1 MILMRGAKRTL
12 TIMKKIFNKKSR
24 VIRSTK
30 KNKNKISRDTFYIN
44 GASDRI
50 LFGVVGVLTLL
61 GVLMI
66 ASAGIVYAD
75 VRFDDPYFFFKRQ
88 MIGVVLGFIGLFVF
102 SYIDYHLYRKW
113 ALIIFTGALFLLFI
127 VLLPGV
133 GAEVYGANR
142 WIGIGPM
149 SFQPAEAM
157 KLALI
162 LYVAAWCAGKGKK
175 IITDFNDGLIAFLLI
190 VGLACVLVL
199 MQPDVGTTVMLGAIA
214 VGMFYLAG
222 ARLAHI
228 AMIGGLGVGALIVLV
243 AMAPYRMARFTAF
256 IHPEAD
262 LQGAGYQVQQALIAI
277 GSGGVF
283 GIGLG
288 HSKQK
293 GLYLP
298 EPVGDSIYAIIAEE
312 LGMFG
317 TLGIILLFVLLAWR
331 GLKIAASA
339 PDMFG
344 KLVAG
349 GITIWIV
356 GQAIMNMAAI
366 TALMPLTGIPLPFI
380 SYGGTSIMFTL
391 ISVGILLNISKQARK
406 L

>member
-1 MILMRGAKRTL
+1 MFKKKR
-12 TIMKKIFNKKSR
+12 KSKI
-24 VIRSTK
+24 IRTKK
-30 KNKNKISRDTFYIN
+30 KNKNKISRDTFYVN
-44 GASDRI
+44 SAPDRV
-50 LFGVVGVLTLL
+50 LFGVVGILTLV

-75 VRFDDPYFFFKRQ
+75 VRFGDPYFFFKRQ

-102 SYIDYHLYRKW
+102 SHIDYHVYRKW
-113 ALIIFTGALFLLFI
+113 ALVIFVGALFLLFI
-127 VLLPGV
+127 VLLPGI
-133 GAEVYGANR
+133 GAKAYGANR

-149 SFQPAEAM
+149 SFQPAEVM

-175 IITDFNDGLIAFLLI
+175 IITDFQEGLIAFLSI

-214 VGMFYLAG
+214 VGIFYLAG
-222 ARLAHI
+222 AKLSHI
-228 AMIGGLGVGALIVLV
+228 ATIGGLGVGAIAVLIF
-243 AMAPYRMARFTAF
+243 MAPYRMARFTAF
-256 IHPEAD
+256 MHPEAD
-262 LQGAGYQVQQALIAI
+262 LQGIGYQVQQALIAV

-283 GIGLG
+283 GVGLG
-288 HSKQK
+288 HSLQK

-317 TLGIILLFVLLAWR
+317 TIGIIILFILLAWR
-331 GLKIAASA
+331 GLKIATNA

-344 KLVAG
+344 KLIAG
-349 GITIWIV
+349 GITIWII
-356 GQAIMNMAAI
+356 GQAVMNIAAI
-366 TALMPLTGIPLPFI
+366 IALMPLTGIPLPFI
-380 SYGGTSIMFTL
+380 SYGGTSVVFIL
-391 ISVGILLNISKQARK
+391 ISVGILLNISKQARIS
-406 L
+406 

>member
-1 MILMRGAKRTL
+1 MFKR
-12 TIMKKIFNKKSR
+12 KKKSR

-30 KNKNKISRDTFYIN
+30 KNKNKISRSTFYVE
-44 GASDRI
+44 GASDRM
-50 LFGVVGVLTLL
+50 LFGVVGILTLV

-75 VRFDDPYFFFKRQ
+75 VRFGDPYFFFKRQ
-88 MIGVVLGFIGLFVF
+88 MIGVALGFVGLFVF

-113 ALIIFTGALFLLFI
+113 ALAIFIGALFLLFI
-127 VLLPGV
+127 VLLPGI
-133 GAEVYGANR
+133 GAEAYGANR

-149 SFQPAEAM
+149 SFQPAEFM

-162 LYVAAWCAGKGKK
+162 LYVAAWCAGKGRK
-175 IITDFNDGLIAFLLI
+175 IITDFHEGLIAFLLI
-190 VGLACVLVL
+190 VGFACVLVL
-199 MQPDVGTTVMLGAIA
+199 MQPDVGTTVMLGSIA

-222 ARLAHI
+222 ARLSHI
-228 AMIGGLGVGALIVLV
+228 ATIGGLGVGALIVLI

-256 IHPEAD
+256 MHPEAD
-262 LQGAGYQVQQALIAI
+262 LQGSGYQIQQALIAI
-277 GSGGVF
+277 GSGGIF
-283 GIGLG
+283 GVGLG
-288 HSKQK
+288 HSLQK

-312 LGMFG
+312 LGMIG
-317 TLGIILLFVLLAWR
+317 TIGIIILFILLAWR
-331 GLKIAASA
+331 GLKIATNA

-344 KLVAG
+344 RLIAG

-356 GQAIMNMAAI
+356 GQAIMNIAAI

-391 ISVGILLNISKQARK
+391 ISVGMLLNISKQTK
-406 L
+406 VS

>member
-1 MILMRGAKRTL
+1 MFKKR
-12 TIMKKIFNKKSR
+12 KKSK
-24 VIRSTK
+24 VVNTK
-30 KNKNKISRDTFYIN
+30 KKNENKISRNIFYVA
-44 GASDRI
+44 GASDKM
-50 LFGVVGVLTLL
+50 LFGIVGILTFF

-88 MIGVVLGFIGLFVF
+88 MIGIVLGFIGLFIF
-102 SYIDYHLYRKW
+102 SNIDYHIYRKW
-113 ALIIFTGALFLLFI
+113 ALLIFTGALFLLFI

-175 IITDFNDGLIAFLLI
+175 IITDFQDGLVSFLLI
-190 VGLACVLVL
+190 IGIACGLVL
-199 MQPDVGTTVMLGAIA
+199 FQPDVGTAAMLVFIS

-222 ARLAHI
+222 ARVSHI
-228 AMIGGLGVGALIVLV
+228 AMIGGLGVAGIVVLIAV
-243 AMAPYRMARFTAF
+243 APYRMARFTTF
-256 IHPEAD
+256 INPESD
-262 LQGAGYQVQQALIAI
+262 LQGNGYQVQQALIAI
-277 GSGGVF
+277 GSGGMF

-298 EPVGDSIYAIIAEE
+298 EPVGDSIFAIIAEE
-312 LGMFG
+312 LGL
-317 TLGIILLFVLLAWR
+317 LGAIGVIVLFVLFAWR
-331 GLKIAASA
+331 GLKIAAGA
-339 PDMFG
+339 PDIFG
-344 KLVAG
+344 KLIAG

-356 GQAIMNMAAI
+356 GQAIINIAAI

-391 ISVGILLNISKQARK
+391 ISVGILLNISKQSK
-406 L
+406 E

>member
-1 MILMRGAKRTL
+1 M
-12 TIMKKIFNKKSR
+12 IMKKIFKKKSR
-24 VIRSTK
+24 IVCSTK
-30 KNKNKISRDTFYIN
+30 KNKNKISRNTFYVS
-44 GASDRI
+44 GASDRV
-50 LFGVVGVLTLL
+50 LFGVVGILTLL

-66 ASAGIVYAD
+66 ASAGVVYAD
-75 VRFDDPYFFFKRQ
+75 VRFGDPYFFFKRQ

-133 GAEVYGANR
+133 GAEAYGANR

-190 VGLACVLVL
+190 VGLACILVL

-228 AMIGGLGVGALIVLV
+228 AMIGGLGVGSLIVLV
-243 AMAPYRMARFTAF
+243 VMAPYRMARFTVF

-288 HSKQK
+288 HSRQK

-312 LGMFG
+312 LGMIG
-317 TLGIILLFVLLAWR
+317 TLGIILLFILLTWR

-349 GITIWIV
+349 GITIWIA
-356 GQAIMNMAAI
+356 GQAIMNIAAI

>member
-1 MILMRGAKRTL
+1 
-12 TIMKKIFNKKSR
+12 MKKIFKKRSR
-24 VIRSTK
+24 IVRSTK
-30 KNKNKISRDTFYIN
+30 KNKNKISRDTLYVA

-50 LFGVVGVLTLL
+50 LFGVVGILTLV
-61 GVLMI
+61 GVFMI

-75 VRFDDPYFFFKRQ
+75 VRFGDPYFFFKRQ
-88 MIGVVLGFIGLFVF
+88 LIGVVLGFVGLFIF

-113 ALIIFTGALFLLFI
+113 ALIIFVGALFLLFL
-127 VLLPGV
+127 VLLPGI
-133 GAEVYGANR
+133 GAEAYGANR

-149 SFQPAEAM
+149 SFQPAEVM

-175 IITDFNDGLIAFLLI
+175 IITDFQEGLVAFLLI

-199 MQPDVGTTVMLGAIA
+199 MQPDVGTTVMLGVIA

-222 ARLAHI
+222 ARLTHLAT
-228 AMIGGLGVGALIVLV
+228 IGGLSVGALIVLI
-243 AMAPYRMARFTAF
+243 AIAPYRMARFTAF
-256 IHPEAD
+256 MHPEID

-312 LGMFG
+312 LGMLG
-317 TLGIILLFVLLAWR
+317 TIGIIILFALLAWR
-331 GLKIAASA
+331 GLKIATSA
-339 PDMFG
+339 PDIFG
-344 KLVAG
+344 KLIAG

-356 GQAIMNMAAI
+356 GQAIMNIAAI

-380 SYGGTSIMFTL
+380 SYGGTSIVFTL
-391 ISVGILLNISKQARK
+391 ISVGILLNISKQARVS
-406 L
+406 

>member
-1 MILMRGAKRTL
+1 M
-12 TIMKKIFNKKSR
+12 
-24 VIRSTK
+24 
-30 KNKNKISRDTFYIN
+30 
-44 GASDRI
+44 
-50 LFGVVGVLTLL
+50 LFGIVGILTFF

-88 MIGVVLGFIGLFVF
+88 MIGIVLGFIGLFIF
-102 SYIDYHLYRKW
+102 SNIDYHIYRKW
-113 ALIIFTGALFLLFI
+113 ALLIFTGALFLLFI

-175 IITDFNDGLIAFLLI
+175 IITDFQDGLVSFLLI
-190 VGLACVLVL
+190 IGIACGLVL
-199 MQPDVGTTVMLGAIA
+199 FQPDVGTAAMLVFIS

-222 ARLAHI
+222 ARVSHI
-228 AMIGGLGVGALIVLV
+228 AMIGGLGVAGIIVLIAV
-243 AMAPYRMARFTAF
+243 APYRMARFTTF
-256 IHPEAD
+256 INPESD
-262 LQGAGYQVQQALIAI
+262 LQGNGYQVQQALIAI
-277 GSGGVF
+277 GSGGMF

-298 EPVGDSIYAIIAEE
+298 EPVGDSIFAIIAEE
-312 LGMFG
+312 LGM
-317 TLGIILLFVLLAWR
+317 LGAIGVIVLFVLFAWR

-339 PDMFG
+339 PDIFG
-344 KLVAG
+344 KLIAG

-356 GQAIMNMAAI
+356 GQAIINIAAI

-391 ISVGILLNISKQARK
+391 ISVGILLNISKQSK
-406 L
+406 E

>member
-1 MILMRGAKRTL
+1 MFKKR
-12 TIMKKIFNKKSR
+12 KKSR
-24 VIRSTK
+24 VVNAKK
-30 KNKNKISRDTFYIN
+30 KNENKISRNIFYVA
-44 GASDRI
+44 GASDKM
-50 LFGVVGVLTLL
+50 LFGIVGILTFF

-88 MIGVVLGFIGLFVF
+88 MIGIVLGFIGLFIF
-102 SYIDYHLYRKW
+102 SNIDYHIYRKW
-113 ALIIFTGALFLLFI
+113 ALLIFTGALFLLFI

-175 IITDFNDGLIAFLLI
+175 IITDFQDGLVSFLLI
-190 VGLACVLVL
+190 IGIACGLVL
-199 MQPDVGTTVMLGAIA
+199 FQPDVGTAAMLVFIS

-222 ARLAHI
+222 ARVSHI
-228 AMIGGLGVGALIVLV
+228 AMIGGLGVAGIIVLIAV
-243 AMAPYRMARFTAF
+243 APYRMARFTTF
-256 IHPEAD
+256 INPESD
-262 LQGAGYQVQQALIAI
+262 LQGNGYQVQQALIAI
-277 GSGGVF
+277 GSGGMF

-298 EPVGDSIYAIIAEE
+298 EPVGDSIFAIIAEE
-312 LGMFG
+312 LGM
-317 TLGIILLFVLLAWR
+317 LGAIGVIVLFVLFAWR

-339 PDMFG
+339 PDIFG
-344 KLVAG
+344 KLIAG

-356 GQAIMNMAAI
+356 GQAIINIAAI

-391 ISVGILLNISKQARK
+391 ISVGILLNISKQSK
-406 L
+406 E